1 MLDTILFGG
10 CVAVAL
16 YLTYRI
22 CRYSKKY
29 MEDKVV
35 SELMYN
41 PDLQNKVKDLF
52 GWK

>member
-1 MLDTILFGG
+1 MLDAILFGG
-10 CVAVAL
+10 CVIVAL
-16 YLTYRI
+16 YLSCRI

-29 MEDKVV
+29 MDDKVV
-35 SELMYN
+35 SKLISD